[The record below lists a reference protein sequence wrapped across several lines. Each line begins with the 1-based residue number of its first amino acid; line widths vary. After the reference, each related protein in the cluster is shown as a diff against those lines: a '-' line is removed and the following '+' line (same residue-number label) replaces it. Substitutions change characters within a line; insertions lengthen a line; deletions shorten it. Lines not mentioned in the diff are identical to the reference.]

1 MASVLEPLASDPLHG
16 RIDTAAIDLSWAEAP
31 WDSAVFGYPVVQISG
46 IEAHEGATAADLAP
60 FVAVCAA
67 RGVGLASCRLACD
80 RLRESM
86 LLEEIG
92 FRFIE
97 MVYQPEFGDL
107 ASAGPGD
114 PQGLEVVRAGAADLA
129 EIVAVAGAAFRN
141 ERFHVDPRLSTRLGD
156 LRYQN
161 WVRSSLDHP
170 TQRLYALREDGQLVA
185 FFVTEWLA
193 DGTCYWHL
201 NAVAPARQGQGYGM
215 HAWKAMMYHARVDGA
230 SRLRTSIVARNHRV
244 LNLYARL
251 GFSFPAPS
259 MTFHWVRP
267 Q

>member
-1 MASVLEPLASDPLHG
+1 MGSVAERFESDPLRG
-16 RIDTAAIDLSWAEAP
+16 SIDTGAIGLSWSEAQ
-31 WDSAVFGYPVVQISG
+31 WDSAVFGYPVVQISR
-46 IEAHEGATAADLAP
+46 IEARDGAAAADLAP
-60 FVAVCAA
+60 FVAARAA
-67 RGVGLASCRLACD
+67 GGVGLASCRLSCE

-92 FRFIE
+92 FCFIE

-107 ASAGPGD
+107 QSAGPGD
-114 PQGLEVVRAGAADLA
+114 AQGLEVVRAGAAQLA
-129 EIVAVAGAAFRN
+129 EIVAVAGAAFGN
-141 ERFHVDPRLSTRLGD
+141 ERFHVDPRLSSRLGD

-170 TQRLYALREDGQLVA
+170 TQRLYAVCEGGQLVA
-185 FFVTEWLA
+185 FFVTELLV

-201 NAVAPARQGQGYGM
+201 NAVAPARQGRGYGM
-215 HAWKAMMYHARVDGA
+215 RAWRAMMHQARVDGA
-230 SRLRTSIVARNHRV
+230 SRVRTSIVARNHRV

-251 GFSFPAPS
+251 GFNFPAPS

>member
-1 MASVLEPLASDPLHG
+1 MGGMAERSAADPLHG
-16 RIDTAAIDLSWAEAP
+16 RIDTAAIALAWSEAP
-31 WDSAVFGYPVVQISG
+31 WDTAVFGHPVVQISH
-46 IEAHEGATAADLAP
+46 IEAAAVADAGDLAP
-60 FVAVCAA
+60 FVAACAA
-67 RGVGLASCRLACD
+67 GGVGLASCRLAHD

-107 ASAGPGD
+107 QRAGPGD
-114 PQGLEVVRAGAADLA
+114 AQGLEVVRAAAADLA
-129 EIVAVAGAAFRN
+129 GIVEVAGAAFGC
-141 ERFHVDPRLSTRLGD
+141 ERFHVDPRLPSRCGD

-170 TQRLYALREDGQLVA
+170 VQRLHAVRDGGDLVA
-185 FFVTEWLA
+185 FFVTELLA

-201 NAVAPARQGQGYGM
+201 NAVAPARQGRGYGLR
-215 HAWKAMMYHARVDGA
+215 AWRAMMHHARMEGA
-230 SRLRTSIVARNHRV
+230 VRVRTSIVARNHRV

-251 GFSFPAPS
+251 GFTFPAPS
-259 MTFHWVRP
+259 MTFHWVRGA
-267 Q
+267 

>member
-1 MASVLEPLASDPLHG
+1 MGSVAERFESDPLRG
-16 RIDTAAIDLSWAEAP
+16 SIDTGAIDLGWSEAP
-31 WDSAVFGYPVVQISG
+31 WDSAVFGYPVVQISR
-46 IEAHEGATAADLAP
+46 IEARDGATAADLAP
-60 FVAVCAA
+60 FVAACAA
-67 RGVGLASCRLACD
+67 GGVGLASCRLACE

-114 PQGLEVVRAGAADLA
+114 VQGLEVVRAGAADLA
-129 EIVAVAGAAFRN
+129 EIVEVAGAAFRN
-141 ERFHVDPRLSTRLGD
+141 ERFHVDPRLSSQLGD

-161 WVRSSLDHP
+161 WVRSSLEHP
-170 TQRLYALREDGQLVA
+170 TQRLYVLREDGQLVA
-185 FFVTEWLA
+185 FFVTELLA

-215 HAWKAMMYHARVDGA
+215 RAWKAMMCRARIDGA
-230 SRLRTSIVARNHRV
+230 SRVRTSIVARNHRV

-267 Q
+267 R

>member
-1 MASVLEPLASDPLHG
+1 
-16 RIDTAAIDLSWAEAP
+16 
-31 WDSAVFGYPVVQISG
+31 
-46 IEAHEGATAADLAP
+46 
-60 FVAVCAA
+60 
-67 RGVGLASCRLACD
+67 
-80 RLRESM
+80 M

-97 MVYQPEFGDL
+97 MVYAPEFGDL

-114 PQGLEVVRAGAADLA
+114 AQGLEVVRAGAADLA
-129 EIVAVAGAAFRN
+129 EVVAVAGAAFRN
-141 ERFHVDPRLSTRLGD
+141 ERFHVDPRLSSQFGD

-170 TQRLYALREDGQLVA
+170 TQRLYVLREDGQLVA
-185 FFVTEWLA
+185 FFVTELLA

-230 SRLRTSIVARNHRV
+230 SRVRTSIVARNHRCFDAFIV
-244 LNLYARL
+244 AQQQLGARL
-251 GFSFPAPS
+251 RRFRSAN
-259 MTFHWVRP
+259 MCQNTFIIQHTLDQHFNLAAASLAAEQARRDYAGIVKDQQIARVELVEQIGESTVRQLARWP
-267 Q
+267 IQ

>member
-1 MASVLEPLASDPLHG
+1 MANVAEHLEIDPLRG
-16 RIDTAAIDLSWAEAP
+16 SIDTGPIGLAWSEAP
-31 WDSAVFGYPVVQISG
+31 WDTAIFGYPVVQISR
-46 IEAHEGATAADLAP
+46 IEARDAAVAADLAP
-60 FVAVCAA
+60 FVATCAA
-67 RGVGLASCRLACD
+67 GGVGLASCRLAHD

-97 MVYQPEFGDL
+97 MVYQPQFDNL
-107 ASAGPGD
+107 QSAQFD
-114 PQGLEVVRAGAADLA
+114 STQGLEVVRAGAGDLT
-129 EIVAVAGAAFRN
+129 EILEVAGAAFGS
-141 ERFHVDPRLSTRLGD
+141 ERFHVDPRLPSRLGD

-170 TQRLYALREDGQLVA
+170 AQRLYAVYDGGDLIA
-185 FFVTEWLA
+185 FFVTELLA

-201 NAVAPARQGQGYGM
+201 NAVAPARQGRGYGM
-215 HAWKAMMYHARVDGA
+215 RAWRAMMHRARVEGA
-230 SRLRTSIVARNHRV
+230 SRVRTSIVARNHRV

-251 GFSFPAPS
+251 GFTFPAPS

-267 Q
+267 E

>member
-1 MASVLEPLASDPLHG
+1 MLSGVERFETDPLHG
-16 RIDTAAIDLSWAEAP
+16 SVDTGVIGLSWSEAP
-31 WDSAVFGYPVVQISG
+31 WDSAVFGCPVVQLSR
-46 IEAHEGATAADLAP
+46 IEARDGATTADLAP
-60 FVAVCAA
+60 FVVA
-67 RGVGLASCRLACD
+67 RTVGGVGLASCRLACD

-86 LLEEIG
+86 LLEEVG

-107 ASAGPGD
+107 QSAGPGD
-114 PQGLEVVRAGAADLA
+114 AQGLEVVRAGAAELA
-129 EIVAVAGAAFRN
+129 DIVAVAGAAFGN
-141 ERFHVDPRLSTRLGD
+141 ERFHVDPRLSSRLGD

-170 TQRLYALREDGQLVA
+170 TQRLYAVREGGQLVA
-185 FFVTEWLA
+185 FFVTELLA
-193 DGTCYWHL
+193 DDTCYWHL
-201 NAVAPARQGQGYGM
+201 NAVAPARQGRGYGM
-215 HAWKAMMYHARVDGA
+215 RAWRAMMHQARLEGA
-230 SRLRTSIVARNHRV
+230 SRVRTSIVARNHRV

-251 GFSFPAPS
+251 GFNFPAPS